1 MIILHEQNIFQTHIL
16 STFIMLLLVS
26 YFLKCLFQGQTRAEW
41 QIVFYVAAAIYIIG
55 ATFFVIFASGDL
67 QPWAEIGK
75 LESKSQERELTS
87 NTNGEEHEMLSDN
100 NELI

>member
-1 MIILHEQNIFQTHIL
+1 
-16 STFIMLLLVS
+16 MLLLVS